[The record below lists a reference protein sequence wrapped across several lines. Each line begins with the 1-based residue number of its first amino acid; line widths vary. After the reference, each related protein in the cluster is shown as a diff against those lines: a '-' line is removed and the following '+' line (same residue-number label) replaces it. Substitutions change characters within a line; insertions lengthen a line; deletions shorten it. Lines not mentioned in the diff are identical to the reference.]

1 MNRPHAG
8 SYADTHHERR
18 GSYPNRTAAKTQTAC
33 AKGMAVTATIDFER
47 DRRASQRR
55 ALTGAGLWT
64 VFIAALTLIFVF
76 PVVMIVI
83 GAFRDGLPTDD
94 VPFSI
99 DGLVEAFQDPET
111 WSTMWNSV
119 ILVVVCGTIAVAG
132 GGLFAWIAA
141 NTNVPG
147 RRLLTPLMAVNLF
160 VPPLFH
166 TLGWIMLGNPQNG
179 LLNQLGRALGMTGPL
194 LDIQSWGGLIL
205 LMSLGY
211 MPFAYLLM
219 LGAFKNRDQS
229 LDEAATISGAG
240 AVRTFFTITL
250 PSVGPAI
257 TGAAILIAV
266 LVFQAFDSPQLIGRQ
281 ANIFVFSTQIYRYVR
296 DQAPA
301 DYTKAFALSLVLIVL
316 VLALFLAQRWLLRG
330 RSFTTLTGKTSRRE
344 PQELGPVRWVFAALV
359 WVFVLLNLVL
369 PLFAMILGSLQP
381 IFGVMS
387 TGLTF
392 DNYVQMLTDPVFSS
406 SLGLTAWLAVI
417 GGFGSIA
424 IALLTTYVT
433 ARRTGFIRSYTSF
446 AVWIPWALPGIV
458 LALAYMFAVLYVPAF
473 RGLYGSAFL
482 MTLVLIVATI
492 PVSSRIAE
500 GALAQLSPELEE
512 AGRTSGAGSWR
523 VLVTIV
529 LRLIIP
535 SFLSGWFLS
544 ALFISGN
551 LAVPMLLAPPGLQPV
566 SLTAYQE
573 FLLGNMS
580 QGAALFMIILIAAM
594 AVLAIAALS
603 MKLGARLKSGPAAPH
618 TPLTRITP

>member
-1 MNRPHAG
+1 
-8 SYADTHHERR
+8 
-18 GSYPNRTAAKTQTAC
+18 
-33 AKGMAVTATIDFER
+33 MAVTATIDFER

-55 ALTGAGLWT
+55 AFTGAGLWT
-64 VFIAALTLIFVF
+64 AFIAALTLIFVF
-76 PVVMIVI
+76 PVTMIVI

-99 DGLVEAFQDPET
+99 NGLVEAFQDPET

-119 ILVVVCGTIAVAG
+119 ILVIVCGTIAVAG

-147 RRLLTPLMAVNLF
+147 RKLLTPLMAVNLF

-179 LLNQLGRALGMTGPL
+179 LLNQFGRTLGMTEPL
-194 LDIQSWGGLIL
+194 LNIQSWGGLIL

-229 LDEAATISGAG
+229 LDEAAAISGAG

-424 IALLTTYVT
+424 IALLTAYVT

-473 RGLYGSAFL
+473 RSLYGSAFL

-603 MKLGARLKSGPAAPH
+603 MKLGTRLKSGPAAPH
-618 TPLTRITP
+618 APLTRITP